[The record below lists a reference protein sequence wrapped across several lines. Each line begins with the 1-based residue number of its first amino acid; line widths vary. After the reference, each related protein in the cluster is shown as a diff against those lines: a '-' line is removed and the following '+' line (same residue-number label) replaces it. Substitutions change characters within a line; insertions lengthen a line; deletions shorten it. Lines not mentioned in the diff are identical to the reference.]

1 MIGKL
6 IMTWLTSHL
15 LLSFQSILFLLLN
28 VLDGWTTWLVM
39 KPDHYDRERNP
50 IARFVFKKLKAPAS
64 IILFKV
70 MLLSGLGLFIIHW
83 WRESLTLNI
92 ALLVGNLLYIYVVR
106 HNFKVHRKYVE
117 HEQFFENLKSYKVVV
132 E

>member
-1 MIGKL
+1 MI
-6 IMTWLTSHL
+6 LTYL
-15 LLSFQSILFLLLN
+15 LTLLTDQTLLVVQCLLFLLLN

-50 IARFVFKKLKAPAS
+50 IARLFFRKLKAPAS

-70 MLLSGLGLFIIHW
+70 VLLSGLGLFIIHW
-83 WRESLTLNI
+83 WIESLTLNI
-92 ALLVGNLLYIYVVR
+92 ALLIGNLLYVFVVR
-106 HNFKVHRKYVE
+106 HNHKVHRKYVE
-117 HEQFFENLKSYKVVV
+117 HEQFFENLKNYKVVV